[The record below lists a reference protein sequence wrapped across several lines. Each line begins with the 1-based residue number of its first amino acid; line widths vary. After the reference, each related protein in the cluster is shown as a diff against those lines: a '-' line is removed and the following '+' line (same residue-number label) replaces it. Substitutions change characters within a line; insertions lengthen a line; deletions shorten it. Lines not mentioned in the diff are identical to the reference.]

1 MTEFLE
7 RYPMLLLAL
16 EAAAA
21 LALLIFIV
29 VWTMSGAKKH
39 PRPPK
44 TPAEPP
50 RQDDR

>member
-39 PRPPK
+39 PPTPKSTNERPRDE
-44 TPAEPP
+44 A
-50 RQDDR
+50 